1 MKADRWNAHKS
12 LVIMWWSKNLECG
25 SKHVKRRRDHLF
37 LPPVD
42 IIEEKIVE
50 RGPMSKEKVTL
61 LDDL

>member
-1 MKADRWNAHKS
+1 
-12 LVIMWWSKNLECG
+12 MWWSKNLECG